1 MTTHQNAGMQ
11 LDPRAQAT
19 FNALAGVA
27 LNPSIVRNNCIVG
40 IVIAGFFVA
49 LFAIGG
55 IATFIICLI
64 GAGAAGAV
72 AGVMSL
78 FFALLLSIIPGI
90 IIWRLSLVLKSLPK

>member
-1 MTTHQNAGMQ
+1 MTTHQNAGIQ

-27 LNPSIVRNNCIVG
+27 LNPSIVRNNCIAG

-55 IATFIICLI
+55 FATFIICLI

-72 AGVMSL
+72 AGVMSM